1 MQPERYLRHALIDWF
16 PQERVRAARI
26 AVVGAGAVG
35 NEVVKNLALLGA
47 GAIDI
52 FDFDRVELH
61 NLTRSIFL
69 RESDVGRAK
78 AGAVAERATEVDPSV
93 AVRAIEGDFWLTLAL
108 HRLRHYD
115 CAVAC
120 VDNFEARI
128 RLNQMCL
135 VAGVDL
141 VNTGVDSRYAAVEVF
156 PLSQPEPA
164 ACYECGLPDS
174 AYRRIAERY
183 SCGWLRKRA
192 ATEQKVPTTAITA
205 SIAGALAASAA
216 LRLGPETDIRPRR
229 ILVDTIGGAA
239 TVAALVRREACAGC
253 GAFTARPWLVAARN
267 DWRARLAPHAGL
279 DDVVVRLS
287 DPIITGFACA
297 ECGDDSG
304 AAEYC
309 LRRAGDFD
317 DRITVCAACG
327 RRAVRIEIRDQL
339 TLGELAARFDRR
351 PLPAKFVLVRNGA
364 STLCIDLEETNDGE
378 RP

>member
-26 AVVGAGAVG
+26 AVIGAGAVG
-35 NEVVKNLALLGA
+35 NELVKNLVLLGA
-47 GAIDI
+47 GAVDV
-52 FDFDRVELH
+52 FDLDRVELH

-69 RESDVGRAK
+69 RESDVGRGK
-78 AGAVAERATEVDPSV
+78 ADAVAARAAEVDPSV
-93 AVRAIEGDFWLTLAL
+93 AVRAIDGDFWRTLSL
-108 HRLRHYD
+108 QRLRRYD

-135 VAGVDL
+135 IAGVDL
-141 VNTGVDSRYAAVEVF
+141 VNTGVDSRYAAVEMF
-156 PLSQPEPA
+156 RFSQPELS

-192 ATEQKVPTTAITA
+192 AGERKVPTTAITA
-205 SIAGALAASAA
+205 SVAGALAASAA
-216 LRLGPETDIRPRR
+216 LRLGPEADTRPRR
-229 ILVDTIGGAA
+229 VLLDTIGGAA
-239 TVAALVRREACAGC
+239 TVAELARREACAGC
-253 GAFTARPWLVAARN
+253 GAFTTRPRLVAARN
-267 DWRARLAPHAGL
+267 DWRAQLAVDALL
-279 DDVVVRLS
+279 DDVLVRLS
-287 DPIITGFACA
+287 DPIITGYVCA
-297 ECGDDSG
+297 QCGDESR

-317 DRITVCAACG
+317 DRIIECPACG
-327 RRAVRIEIRDQL
+327 ARAVRIEIRDQL

-351 PLPAKFVLVRNGA
+351 PVPAKFVLVHSA
-364 STLCIDLEETNDGE
+364 SGTLCIDLEEEADGN
-378 RP
+378 RS

>member
-1 MQPERYLRHALIDWF
+1 MQSERYLRHALIDWF
-16 PQERVRAARI
+16 PLERVRSARI
-26 AVVGAGAVG
+26 AVIGAGAVG

-78 AGAVAERATEVDPSV
+78 AEAVAERATGVDPSV
-93 AVRAIEGDFWLTLAL
+93 AVRAIEGDFWRTLSL
-108 HRLRHYD
+108 HRLRRYD
-115 CAVAC
+115 CAIAC

-135 VAGVDL
+135 IVGVDL

-183 SCGWLRKRA
+183 SCGWLRKRG
-192 ATEQKVPTTAITA
+192 ATEHKVPTTAITA
-205 SIAGALAASAA
+205 SVAGALAASAA

-229 ILVDTIGGAA
+229 ILVDTIGGGATAGGARATQSVRGLRRLQRAA
-239 TVAALVRREACAGC
+239 VACRGAQRLARATRPARRARGRGRAAERPDRHRVRVRGVRRR
-253 GAFTARPWLVAARN
+253 FAR
-267 DWRARLAPHAGL
+267 
-279 DDVVVRLS
+279 
-287 DPIITGFACA
+287 
-297 ECGDDSG
+297 
-304 AAEYC
+304 
-309 LRRAGDFD
+309 
-317 DRITVCAACG
+317 G
-327 RRAVRIEIRDQL
+327 RV
-339 TLGELAARFDRR
+339 
-351 PLPAKFVLVRNGA
+351 LPPPG
-364 STLCIDLEETNDGE
+364 G
-378 RP
+378 